1 MTGPWEGTVQA
12 VPPQVALVGQSRN
25 LKKKKKKKKGW
36 LKAAYIQVQLQGQEL
51 MY

>member
-1 MTGPWEGTVQA
+1 MTGPWEGMVQA

-25 LKKKKKKKKGW
+25 FKKKKKGW